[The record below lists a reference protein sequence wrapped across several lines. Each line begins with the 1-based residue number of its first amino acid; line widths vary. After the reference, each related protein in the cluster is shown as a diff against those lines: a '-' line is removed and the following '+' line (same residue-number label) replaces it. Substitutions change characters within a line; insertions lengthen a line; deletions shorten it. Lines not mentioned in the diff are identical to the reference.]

1 MIRRDEPTK
10 TGKDARIGTTTLD
23 RGYVYDVTAHDMPD
37 MSVMFRNLSRSQ
49 DIRRQKN
56 TRDAYTKYER

>member
-23 RGYVYDVTAHDMPD
+23 WGYAYDVTAHDMRD
-37 MSVMFRNLSRSQ
+37 MSGDVAKFVAFTGNS
-49 DIRRQKN
+49 
-56 TRDAYTKYER
+56 